1 MHNALKLLAG
11 VAATL
16 VVARAGAMLQGQSLM
31 AALSGA
37 AADAMAAEQVT
48 DGSVSFRAAS
58 GMIGRTA
65 RVSGTADPATR
76 ARVLARL
83 RQHPGIAHAIWVE
96 RAAP

>member
-1 MHNALKLLAG
+1 MHIGFKLLTG

-31 AALSGA
+31 ASLSGA
-37 AADAMAAEQVT
+37 AADAMAAEQVA

-58 GMIGRTA
+58 GMIGRIA

-76 ARVLARL
+76 ARMIAHL
-83 RQHPGIAHAIWVE
+83 RQHPGIADAMWVE
-96 RAAP
+96 RTAP